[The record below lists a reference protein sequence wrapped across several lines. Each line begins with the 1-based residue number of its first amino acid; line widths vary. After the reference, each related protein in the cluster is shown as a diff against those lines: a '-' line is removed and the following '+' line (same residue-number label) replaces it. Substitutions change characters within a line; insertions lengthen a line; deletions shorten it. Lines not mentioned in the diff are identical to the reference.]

1 MPGKLLSKTPPLFV
15 DAYRLMGSKAIFPNI
30 GDAETSFGSAITL
43 TKNFVSSALQ
53 DGGKNV
59 LELMHI
65 SSSDGVTRL
74 KEDGYKLANA
84 VKSFDLPTKPWH
96 LINEDYL
103 KIYVEYE
110 RATPDGAAK
119 RAGVLDFDVDS
130 FAAAAGDRW
139 KSRLNNIAMVVDLGP
154 FPRLATIKGNFD
166 AKKGSEA
173 GYVGTPAI
181 RALRRRSLNSAKP
194 WKKPRTSS
202 SSSPRCRATTT
213 SKSSGAA

>member
-110 RATPDGAAK
+110 RATPDRTQRQ

-173 GYVGTPAI
+173 GYVGDPG
-181 RALRRRSLNSAKP
+181 RSELSRRRSSN
-194 WKKPRTSS
+194 
-202 SSSPRCRATTT
+202 
-213 SKSSGAA
+213 